1 MPADG
6 KLASMEGDDG
16 VGSFGVRSQHKIPDL
31 GASRL
36 VGDDGRGVGCRRRR
50 KRRGREE
57 RSFATSG
64 WRRKR
69 PAGFAR
75 YPLRPILPLSSSPPP
90 NIHHAYA
97 PQSSVIPGEQT
108 TRFARPGILKTRGE
122 GIGRSN
128 FRRATAVCRSARST
142 QPRHE
147 KIPDLGAS
155 RLVGDDG
162 ERWCGVGVTWP
173 SVVKLWF
180 ETGLTALV
188 TPKIP
193 SLTLPRG
200 SELCRVQAANHS
212 RSVGYKLQATHYM
225 PLFRFPGRTREAGET
240 RGPCRAVSR
249 RSVAA
254 DRHSTTYGLG
264 ALAPP
269 GKQPRAGGGWCFA

>member
-1 MPADG
+1 MAAYLPCNSTTYRRHPSFRTSGPRGTRGPGSSPGQSPDRVRDRSG
-6 KLASMEGDDG
+6 ILTRTRSPLLGRRR
-16 VGSFGVRSQHKIPDL
+16 VGSFGPRYNCKIPDP

-128 FRRATAVCRSARST
+128 LRRATAVCRSARST

-162 ERWCGVGVTWP
+162 R
-173 SVVKLWF
+173 
-180 ETGLTALV
+180 
-188 TPKIP
+188 
-193 SLTLPRG
+193 RG
-200 SELCRVQAANHS
+200 E
-212 RSVGYKLQATHYM
+212 G
-225 PLFRFPGRTREAGET
+225 
-240 RGPCRAVSR
+240 
-249 RSVAA
+249 
-254 DRHSTTYGLG
+254 
-264 ALAPP
+264 
-269 GKQPRAGGGWCFA
+269 